1 MICEAKSV
9 GAGGDSAEREGRGA
23 EKRGWGE
30 LSRFLCPHLAA
41 LELTTCLM
49 SESVLQALP
58 ESNSLLVH
66 SSSHFHP
73 ITGQFSKG
81 PISVLR
87 SDVSF

>member
-9 GAGGDSAEREGRGA
+9 GVGGDSAEREGGGA

-30 LSRFLCPHLAA
+30 LSHFLCPHAA
-41 LELTTCLM
+41 TLELTTCLM

-66 SSSHFHP
+66 SSPHFHP
-73 ITGQFSKG
+73 ITVQFSKG
-81 PISVLR
+81 PVSLLR